1 VFKEN
6 SGLPDWL
13 TANATQGLMRHMDR
27 MKEKQKVDSV
37 CVYCGSADDAD
48 QALIREAG
56 AFGVL
61 LAQAGIRL
69 VYGGGGVGLMG
80 ACAKAAHEAG
90 GRVLGVMPEFL
101 RAYERLYDEV
111 ETRVVETMRERK
123 QILFEEADAFVALPG
138 GVGTLEEVIELL
150 SWRKL
155 ALHNKPVV
163 FFSPDGFWDPLF
175 RLFEHMV
182 ENKVVAPSFLEMW
195 RTVDRIEDILPAIH
209 DQLMPGATIA
219 KVI

>member
-1 VFKEN
+1 MHK
-6 SGLPDWL
+6 
-13 TANATQGLMRHMDR
+13 
-27 MKEKQKVDSV
+27 KQKVDSV

-61 LAQAGIRL
+61 LAQAGVRL

-80 ACAKAAHEAG
+80 ACAQAAHEAG

-138 GVGTLEEVIELL
+138 GIGTLEEIVELL

-155 ALHNKPVV
+155 DLHAKPVV
-163 FFSPDGFWDPLF
+163 FYSPDGFWDPLF
-175 RLFEHMV
+175 ALFDHMV
-182 ENKVVAPSFLEMW
+182 ENRVVSASFLNHW
-195 RTVDRIEDILPAIH
+195 RTVDRVDDILPAINA
-209 DQLMPGATIA
+209 QIA
-219 KVI
+219 AAEEAIARVI